1 MIRLQ
6 EQEAE
11 NEDSGPD
18 VNFEHILGV
27 VVSCYVIV
35 LPLIIQCGIVK
46 YLKDKR
52 LGYTACT
59 PVDVRKSNQ
68 SI

>member
-18 VNFEHILGV
+18 VNFEHILGA
-27 VVSCYVIV
+27 VVSCYMIV

-52 LGYTACT
+52 LGFLTSTGVHA
-59 PVDVRKSNQ
+59 V
-68 SI
+68 